1 MYKSDRVKKMIAET
15 IKDLEAKGIK
25 KPYINNNFYC
35 ETCGNKG
42 KCNPESSMCFICG
55 DDNWKLVEPVEVI
68 DDLSYSNLVSL
79 IQGDGIKAADV
90 LHSIAIEM
98 EENNKLIE
106 ELENKLLQ
114 AENRKYTLLAGTQK
128 VMQHIKKEYPLAVKR
143 KDYIVV
149 VTKENISIERNV
161 L

>member
-1 MYKSDRVKKMIAET
+1 MCLSDRVKKMIAET

-68 DDLSYSNLVSL
+68 NDLSYSNLVSL
-79 IQGDGIKAADV
+79 IQGDEIKAADI
-90 LHSIAIEM
+90 LHSIAIKM
-98 EENNKLIE
+98 EECNKLIE
-106 ELENKLLQ
+106 DLESKLLRSK
-114 AENRKYTLLAGTQK
+114 NRRNALLAGTQK

-149 VTKENISIERNV
+149 VTKESISIERNV
-161 L
+161 I